1 MELDGQAVDLPGGE
15 SILIEYTAN
24 GKTKKHKMKK
34 KLLTIGRSHKSD
46 LILDD
51 DKKVS
56 RNHSK
61 ISLSVKNVPIL
72 SDLGNNQF
80 IAQLIFKK
88 DL

>member
-1 MELDGQAVDLPGGE
+1 MELEGQVVDLPGGE

-24 GKTKKHKMKK
+24 GKAKKHKMKK
-34 KLLTIGRSHKSD
+34 KLLSIGRSHKSD

-56 RNHSK
+56 RNHCK
-61 ISLSVKNVPIL
+61 ISLSAKNVPIL
-72 SDLGNNQF
+72 SDLGKIRF
-80 IAQLIFKK
+80 HSQLILK